1 MRHSTLLSILL
12 IGAGIF
18 LVGCGSSPDESEDAE
33 PGDGAPTAEPA
44 GRGGGG
50 SVNLPGI
57 SARTFT
63 DGKVKMK
70 VSGFFEVDASQ
81 DLNKPASLSDG
92 EFTWLQYGVSGAET
106 ANATITFGDGD
117 GGVVI
122 GIGRHTATGTSE
134 VCSIKID
141 VTDARVSGHLS
152 CPKVAGYNPADGSM
166 GDVEIEVDFEAN
178 S

>member
-1 MRHSTLLSILL
+1 MRNSTLRSILL

-18 LVGCGSSPDESEDAE
+18 LVACGSSPGESEDAE
-33 PGDGAPTAEPA
+33 ADDEGPTAQSP
-44 GRGGGG
+44 GYGGGG
-50 SVNLPGI
+50 GLDLPAI

-70 VSGFFEVDASQ
+70 VSGFFEVDASPE
-81 DLNKPASLSDG
+81 LNKPASLSDG
-92 EFTWLQYGVSGAET
+92 GFTWLQYGASGAET

-122 GIGRHTATGTSE
+122 GLGRQTATGTSE

-141 VTDARVSGHLS
+141 VTDARVSGHFS
-152 CPKVAGYNPADGSM
+152 CPKVTGYNPADGSM
-166 GDVEIEVDFEAN
+166 GDVAIEVDFEAN